1 MSKKAASTGP
11 VKAFPGQHD
20 DEDVVLVFRQ
30 HPLVMRKELLYGL
43 MAILIV
49 VLPFDFAFTL
59 EHPVL
64 ESIAGKILVFVPLIV
79 LLVWIYAWI
88 GWYYSVYI
96 VTGQRIIEIR
106 QKGLFNRRVSEWRLE
121 MVQNVNY
128 HVKGFQAALFGY
140 GDITAQTFSGDLL
153 MHTIHKP
160 TRIHTRLIELVHAA
174 GGGSTPKPVSGS
186 ISETGV

>member
-11 VKAFPGQHD
+11 AKAFPGQHD
-20 DEDVVLVFRQ
+20 DEDVLLVFRQ
-30 HPLVMRKELLYGL
+30 HPLVMRKELIYGL
-43 MAILIV
+43 LAIMIV
-49 VLPFDFAFTL
+49 IIPFDFAFTL
-59 EHPVL
+59 AHPAL
-64 ESIAGKILVFVPLIV
+64 ESIASKILVIVPLIV
-79 LLVWIYAWI
+79 LVVWLYTWV

-128 HVKGFQAALFGY
+128 HVKGLQAVLFGY

-160 TRIHTRLIELVHAA
+160 TQIHTRLIELVHAA
-174 GGGSTPKPVSGS
+174 GGGSTPSPVSGS